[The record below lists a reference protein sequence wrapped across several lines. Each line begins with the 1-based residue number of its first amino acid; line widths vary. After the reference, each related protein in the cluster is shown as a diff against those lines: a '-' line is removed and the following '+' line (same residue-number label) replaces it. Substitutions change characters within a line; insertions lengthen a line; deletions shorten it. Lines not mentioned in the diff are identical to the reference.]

1 MTTIHTVKT
10 SFKKVFNGT
19 ETHLERF
26 RNLVIHIN
34 RLTIHVTHFTKW
46 YLLNCPKNQ
55 QVLLDKTSFK
65 VMLILMNSSRTS
77 NTQKITMGNTL

>member
-26 RNLVIHIN
+26 RNLVTHIN
-34 RLTIHVTHFTKW
+34 RLTI
-46 YLLNCPKNQ
+46 L
-55 QVLLDKTSFK
+55 VLAELSKK
-65 VMLILMNSSRTS
+65 PASSA
-77 NTQKITMGNTL
+77 